1 MRFWIPL
8 VAAAIAVPAYVLPAQ
23 AEVYQGTVTD
33 VQDVSTLHVTI
44 NGQSTPVKLIG
55 VGPARFQ
62 SFDWSQR
69 GRDHARAMLLGRQIQ
84 VNTDV
89 QARDQYGRLLGWVFL
104 NGALVNQT
112 LIRDGMA
119 VVAPESINVRYA
131 GNLLQAQQDA
141 TRSGAGVWNPNH
153 HLPSPTPFPTPTP
166 TWTPTPPPT
175 WTPTPTPSPWVSPR
189 PLTEAEK
196 KKAKQK
202 AKQKDHKKGKG
213 HEKSRGRGHDKH
225 NH

>member
-1 MRFWIPL
+1 MRFWIPI
-8 VAAAIAVPAYVLPAQ
+8 VAAAIAVPAYVAPAR

-33 VQDVSTLHVTI
+33 VSDVSTLQITI

-55 VGPARFQ
+55 VGPARYQ
-62 SFDWSQR
+62 ALDWTQR
-69 GRDHARAMLLGRQIQ
+69 GRDHARAMLLGRQVQID
-84 VNTDV
+84 TDV

-104 NGALVNQT
+104 NGVLVNQT

-119 VVAPESINVRYA
+119 VVAPESVNVRYA

-153 HLPSPTPFPTPTP
+153 HLPSPTPYPTP
-166 TWTPTPPPT
+166 TWTPTPYPS
-175 WTPTPTPSPWVSPR
+175 WTPTPTPSPWISPR

-196 KKAKQK
+196 KKAKKKGK
-202 AKQKDHKKGKG
+202 AKGKG
-213 HEKSRGRGHDKH
+213 HEKGRGKGHEKH
-225 NH
+225 GH